1 MEDSMLHEKSIMSEI
16 KDAQI
21 AMELINFGARMQVLE
36 SETSLSR
43 RKLLKLYKE
52 LKGNSPP
59 KGMLPFSADWYMAW
73 EQNIHSSI
81 FYNIYCYLQK
91 VEKGRQVELMLKA
104 YRMYLEHDLADADSK
119 PVLGLTRAWTLL
131 RFIDGGM
138 LKQTQCDC
146 CGGSFITTPE
156 HMFNGFTC
164 SLCVPPSRAMKKSP
178 MLNFVAG
185 TSTPLQ

>member
-1 MEDSMLHEKSIMSEI
+1 MEDSMLQEKSIMSEI
-16 KDAQI
+16 KDTHI
-21 AMELINFGARMQVLE
+21 AMQLINFGARMQVLE

-52 LKGNSPP
+52 LKGESPA

-81 FYNIYCYLQK
+81 FYNIYLYLQK
-91 VEKGRQVELMLKA
+91 VEPGRSVEVMLKA
-104 YRMYLEHDLADADSK
+104 FRLYMEHGLTEEDEE

-131 RFIDGGM
+131 RYIDGGM

-146 CGGSFITTPE
+146 CGGNFITTPE

-164 SLCVPPSRAMKKSP
+164 SLCVPPSRALKRSP
-178 MLNFVAG
+178 LLNFAAG
-185 TSTPLQ
+185 APATLQ